1 MKPCPSKS
9 GVRQNTAS
17 PRQHDLRLA
26 THVRRNSNW
35 TKEQDIQTRMSASD
49 NRTSSA
55 DLPNLCNAAPQRA
68 ATGGEACEATPLA
81 VNLSG
86 CETRFGIERPLTCEE
101 AAELVR
107 VHPKTV
113 KRMARERETSRAF
126 SIRSLV
132 LLCIRAGRLDAN
144 RVTFIASLVPLEQTK
159 EKSSCSSEHDI
170 SSAICVGKPR
180 KRKPDVWVWERNAT
194 GLGWTAQERNS
205 DCRNRRPISYRST
218 GMASG

>member
-49 NRTSSA
+49 NGTSST

-86 CETRFGIERPLTCEE
+86 RETRFGIERPLTCEE

-113 KRMARERETSRAF
+113 KRMARSGKLPGHFRFGRWFFYASELDCWMRTELHSSRH
-126 SIRSLV
+126 
-132 LLCIRAGRLDAN
+132 
-144 RVTFIASLVPLEQTK
+144 
-159 EKSSCSSEHDI
+159 SC
-170 SSAICVGKPR
+170 R
-180 KRKPDVWVWERNAT
+180 
-194 GLGWTAQERNS
+194 
-205 DCRNRRPISYRST
+205 
-218 GMASG
+218 